1 MLKNHKS
8 ESYIDEAMSKLC
20 KPDRFK
26 VYEFPPPKMYE
37 GCHAFIMEHNDDVF
51 EAFFNREDN
60 N

>member
-8 ESYIDEAMSKLC
+8 ESYIDEAMSKIC

-37 GCHAFIMEHNDDVF
+37 GCI
-51 EAFFNREDN
+51 
-60 N
+60 